1 MTIRPVLFITI
12 DMPSRG
18 LLARLFLAWLCLFG
32 LALSAAPEPIA
43 PTPAPEAPAARSS
56 YRLRPRDSIRV
67 GVINEADT
75 LVERRISP
83 DGTIDIPFLKET
95 VKVGGLTLSEAQ
107 QAIEKLFLKYFK
119 RPQVAI
125 NILSYAERRIYV
137 QGFVGK
143 PGPVIVPP
151 EESLTLGRALSMA
164 GGILPRGSRSDVT
177 VTRSLN
183 GVPTPMVKDM
193 SKIDKGEEPDFPLE
207 DEDQIYVRDRT
218 F

>member
-1 MTIRPVLFITI
+1 MTIRPVLFITLA
-12 DMPSRG
+12 MPFRG
-18 LLARLFLAWLCLFG
+18 LLARLFLAWLCLFD
-32 LALSAAPEPIA
+32 LHLSAAGEPAA
-43 PTPAPEAPAARSS
+43 PSPAPETPSVRSG

-67 GVINEADT
+67 GVINELDT

-107 QAIEKLFLKYFK
+107 QTIEKLFLRYFK

-125 NILSYAERRIYV
+125 NIISYAERRIYV

-183 GVPTPMVKDM
+183 GVPTPIIKDM
-193 SKIDKGEEPDFPLE
+193 SKIDKGEEPDFALE

>member
-1 MTIRPVLFITI
+1 LTIRPILFITLA
-12 DMPSRG
+12 MPSRG
-18 LLARLFLAWLCLFG
+18 LLARLFLACLCLV
-32 LALSAAPEPIA
+32 ALPVSAAGEPA
-43 PTPAPEAPAARSS
+43 VPAPATESPAVRSS

-67 GVINEADT
+67 GVINELDT

-83 DGTIDIPFLKET
+83 DGTIDIPFLKEV

-107 QAIEKLFLKYFK
+107 QTIEKLFLKYFK

-125 NILSYAERRIYV
+125 NIITYAERRIYV
-137 QGFVGK
+137 NGFVGK
-143 PGPVIVPP
+143 PGSVIVPP

-183 GVPTPMVKDM
+183 GVPTPIVKDM

>member
-18 LLARLFLAWLCLFG
+18 LLARLFLAWLCLFD
-32 LALSAAPEPIA
+32 LALVAAPEPA
-43 PTPAPEAPAARSS
+43 APAPETPAARSS

-67 GVINEADT
+67 GVINEVDT

-83 DGTIDIPFLKET
+83 DGTIDIPFLKES

-183 GVPTPMVKDM
+183 GVPTPMIKDM